1 MILSNYNKIKRGMF
15 ILTGEERY
23 IPTSEGVINTSGSA
37 TQICAETNSTSQWW
51 KIQHNSSLRYSNYIC
66 VGSGAT
72 PVQRSDFNLSNDI
85 TSSLTSRNQSAVT
98 SIDEEG
104 KFISRYTFSAV
115 NGTGASIVIT
125 EMGIYKPFY
134 TNFNSDYSS
143 NVLIARYVLSEP
155 ITVPNGKG
163 FTLTVDWCE
172 D

>member
-1 MILSNYNKIKRGMF
+1 MILNNYNKIKRGMF

-23 IPTSEGVINTSGSA
+23 IPISEGVINTSGNA
-37 TQICAETNSTSQWW
+37 IQICAETNSTNNWW
-51 KIQHNSSLRYSNYIC
+51 KIQHNSSFRYSNSIC
-66 VGSGAT
+66 VGSGGT
-72 PVQRSDFNLSNDI
+72 PVQRSDFKLSNDI
-85 TSSLTSRNQSAVT
+85 TANLTSRNQSVVT

-115 NGTGASIVIT
+115 NGTGASIVIA

-134 TNFNSDYSS
+134 ASFNSDTSQK
-143 NVLIARYVLSEP
+143 VLIARYVLPEP
-155 ITVPNGKG
+155 ITVLSGKG